1 MPREDKQLKK
11 LPRPHSPG
19 KINYISLLL
28 NKAFASHYRQCWLT
42 EVLLESHWTAL
53 SLGKIC

>member
-28 NKAFASHYRQCWLT
+28 NKAFASHYIGS
-42 EVLLESHWTAL
+42 VD
-53 SLGKIC
+53 